1 MANTA
6 YICRVRT
13 DIPAGVCQI
22 TDLHPNTSQANSIY
36 TPNPQ
41 SGYVPARVQND
52 TLAALVANA
61 TTATYQGLA
70 AYLIDRCIE
79 TTTVGG
85 LTITVTMANASAA
98 ALIAIS
104 DAGGALTETAI
115 NNAITGAAGK
125 TVDIN
130 ANGSEG
136 SVTDILKILAGGVYT
151 LPSGSVVG
159 GRNTAAT
166 ALSAG
171 SFDDATIRQLYVTG
185 ALQISCGVGVCSTL
199 ASATFSYKGVAGRA
213 ISVYDSAGNN
223 LA

>member
-13 DIPAGVCQI
+13 DIPAGVCQV

-36 TPNPQ
+36 FPNTQ

-79 TTTVGG
+79 TTTGGG
-85 LTITVTMANASAA
+85 LTITVTMANAAA
-98 ALIAIS
+98 TALIAIS

-115 NNAITGAAGK
+115 NTAISTAAGK

-130 ANGSEG
+130 AGGSEG

-171 SFDDATIRQLYVTG
+171 SFDDSTIRQLYVTG
-185 ALQISCGVGVCSTL
+185 ALQISCGQGVCATL
-199 ASATFSYKGVAGRA
+199 ASSTFSYKGVAGRA
-213 ISVYDSAGNN
+213 ISVYDYAGNN